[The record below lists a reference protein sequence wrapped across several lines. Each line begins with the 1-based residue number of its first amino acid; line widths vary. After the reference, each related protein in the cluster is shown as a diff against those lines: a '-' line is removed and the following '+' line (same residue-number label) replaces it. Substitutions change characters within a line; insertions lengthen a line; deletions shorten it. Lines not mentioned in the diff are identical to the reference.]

1 MVQEV
6 SSKFL
11 VVTVNVV
18 ALNSLLFEPDE
29 FGEEFVARDAK
40 KASESKV
47 CGEFSFPRCLS

>member
-1 MVQEV
+1 MIFER
-6 SSKFL
+6 L
-11 VVTVNVV
+11 G
-18 ALNSLLFEPDE
+18 LISLLFEPDE